1 MTPPEFRIVGAR
13 APRPDARDKVHGLLR
28 YADDVALAGMLHAR
42 VVRATRPSARILKVE
57 TSRAE
62 AVSGVRCVMTAR
74 DVPHNVLF
82 SDVPGQTTAVGPLRA
97 RTQVLADEVVRY
109 LGEAVALVAAETEE
123 AAEEA
128 SRLVHVEYADLPG
141 VYDPEGAMRPEAP
154 QLEPTGNVIS
164 RWKIRKGDVE
174 TGFREADVVVEH
186 VYRTPFI
193 DHAFIEPEA
202 GVGWLDENGVIT
214 LRVATQVIEHF
225 RDVANVLGLPHSRVR
240 IIAPYIGG
248 GFGGK
253 EDVTVEVFLGL
264 LVWRTTRPVRLCYSR
279 EESILAPTKRHPFIM
294 KYKHGARRD
303 GTLTALQVELIS
315 DAGAYA
321 YLSPLTLLYGMV
333 HASGPY
339 RVPHVR
345 IDGASVLTNNPPTS
359 AFRGFGS
366 AQPAFAYESQMDAL
380 AHALGMDP
388 LAFRERNFLRKGER
402 LASGQELETAV
413 WLGET
418 ARRAWDALGAR
429 RAPSGPGK
437 KVGRGLAS
445 ALTAYGRIVWLH
457 DWSSAWVE
465 LQMDG
470 TVLVRTGV
478 PDIGGG
484 QAASL
489 VQITAEILGVPQDAI
504 AVHIGDSA
512 LTPLAGTTT
521 ATRQLYM
528 SGSAVHKAAS
538 ELRATLA
545 AQAAELFHV
554 PPDAIELADGAAV
567 VRGRAD
573 KRVSF
578 PELAAACAR
587 SHRPRSAFAIYQAP
601 AGQVMDFETGQG
613 KVFPDFTFGSQA
625 VEVDV
630 DEMTGEVQVLKL
642 AACYDVGRA
651 INRNSVEGQM
661 EGGAAMGLGYALL
674 EEDKVADGITVTPNL
689 MTYLIP
695 TALDVPDVTTLV
707 LESGEGMGPWGARGI
722 GEPAMVPTAPAIAN
736 AVFDAVGVRMTRL
749 PITPERLWRALRGE
763 MPA

>member
-1 MTPPEFRIVGAR
+1 
-13 APRPDARDKVHGLLR
+13 
-28 YADDVALAGMLHAR
+28 
-42 VVRATRPSARILKVE
+42 
-57 TSRAE
+57 
-62 AVSGVRCVMTAR
+62 
-74 DVPHNVLF
+74 
-82 SDVPGQTTAVGPLRA
+82 LRA

-128 SRLVHVEYADLPG
+128 ARLVEVEYADLPG
-141 VYDPEGAMRPEAP
+141 VFDPEVAMQPGAPL
-154 QLEPTGNVIS
+154 LEPSGNVIS
-164 RWKIRKGDVE
+164 RWKIRKGDVDA
-174 TGFREADVVVEH
+174 GFREADVVVEH
-186 VYRTPFI
+186 TYRTGFI

-264 LVWRTTRPVRLCYSR
+264 LVWKTTRPIRLCYSR
-279 EESILAPTKRHPFIM
+279 EESILSPTKRHPFVM
-294 KYKHGARRD
+294 KYKHGAKRD

-315 DAGAYA
+315 DAGGYA

-333 HASGPY
+333 HAAGPY
-339 RVPHVR
+339 RIPHVKV
-345 IDGASVLTNNPPTS
+345 DGVSVLTNNPPTS

-388 LAFRERNFLRKGER
+388 LALREKNFLRKGER

-413 WLGET
+413 WLPECL
-418 ARRAWDALGAR
+418 RRAWEALGDAP
-429 RAPSGPGK
+429 APSAPGK
-437 KVGRGLAS
+437 RVGRGVAA
-445 ALTAYGRIVWLH
+445 ALTAYGRVVWLH

-470 TVLVRTGV
+470 TILIRTGV

-489 VQITAEILGVPQDAI
+489 VQITAELLAVPQEAI

-538 ELRATLA
+538 ELRATLI
-545 AQAAELFHV
+545 AQAAELFNV
-554 PPDAIELADGAAV
+554 DPAEIELIDAAARV
-567 VRGRAD
+567 QGRPERRATL
-573 KRVSF
+573 

-587 SHRPRSAFAIYQAP
+587 SHRPRSSFAIYQAP

-613 KVFPDFTFGSQA
+613 KVFPDFTFGAQA
-625 VEVDV
+625 VLAEVD
-630 DEMTGEVQVLKL
+630 EATGEVEVLRL

-651 INRNSVEGQM
+651 INRSSVEGQM

-674 EEDKVADGITVTPNL
+674 EEDRVAEGVTLTPNL

-695 TALDVPDVTTLV
+695 TARDVPDVTTIV

-722 GEPAMVPTAPAIAN
+722 GEPAMVPTAPAVAN
-736 AVFDAVGVRMTRL
+736 AVFDATGIRVTRL
-749 PITPERLWRALRGE
+749 PITPERLWRARAEGNGIRST
-763 MPA
+763 P

>member
-1 MTPPEFRIVGAR
+1 MP
-13 APRPDARDKVHGLLR
+13 
-28 YADDVALAGMLHAR
+28 
-42 VVRATRPSARILKVE
+42 
-57 TSRAE
+57 
-62 AVSGVRCVMTAR
+62 GVRCVLTAR

-82 SDVPGQTTAVGPLRA
+82 SDVPGQTTTVGPLRA
-97 RTQVLADEVVRY
+97 RTQVLAEEVVRF
-109 LGEAVALVAAETEE
+109 LGEPVALVAAETEE
-123 AAEEA
+123 AAEEGA
-128 SRLVHVEYADLPG
+128 RRVTVEYADLPG
-141 VYDPEGAMRPEAP
+141 VFDPEAAMRPDAP
-154 QLEPTGNVIS
+154 RLEPTGNVIS

-174 TGFREADVVVEH
+174 AGFREADVVVERS
-186 VYRTPFI
+186 YRTPFI

-202 GVGWLDENGVIT
+202 GVAWLDENGVIT
-214 LRVATQVIEHF
+214 IRVATQVIEHF

-264 LVWRTTRPVRLCYSR
+264 LVWKTTRPIRLCYSR
-279 EESILAPTKRHPFIM
+279 EESIISPTKRHPFIM
-294 KYKHGARRD
+294 RYKHGARRD
-303 GTLTALQVELIS
+303 GTLVAVEVELIS

-333 HASGPY
+333 HAAGPY
-339 RVPHVR
+339 RIPHVKV
-345 IDGASVLTNNPPTS
+345 DGVSVLTNNPPTS

-366 AQPAFAYESQMDAL
+366 AQPAFAYESQMDEL
-380 AHALGMDP
+380 ARALGLDP
-388 LAFRERNFLRKGER
+388 LAVRERNYLRKGER

-413 WLGET
+413 WLPET
-418 ARRAWDALGAR
+418 ARRAWDALGPP
-429 RAPSGPGK
+429 RAPSAPGK
-437 KVGRGLAS
+437 RVGRGIAS
-445 ALTAYGRIVWLH
+445 ALTSYGRIVWLH
-457 DWSSAWVE
+457 DWASAWVE

-489 VQITAEILGVPQDAI
+489 VQITAELLGVPQADIAI
-504 AVHIGDSA
+504 HIGDSA

-538 ELRATLA
+538 ELRATLIT
-545 AQAAELFHV
+545 QAAELFAAS
-554 PPDAIELADGAAV
+554 PDAVELADGAAV
-567 VRGRAD
+567 LRDAPDR
-573 KRVSF
+573 RVAF
-578 PELAAACAR
+578 RELAVACAR
-587 SHRPRSAFAIYQAP
+587 AHRPRSAFAIYQAP

-625 VEVDV
+625 ADVEVD
-630 DEMTGEVQVLKL
+630 EATGEVAVLAL

-674 EEDKVADGITVTPNL
+674 EEDRVAEGVTLTPNL

-695 TALDVPDVTTLV
+695 TALDVPDVTTIV

-736 AVFDAVGVRMTRL
+736 AVRDAVGVRLTRL
-749 PITPERLWRALRGE
+749 PITPERLWRAMQDAR
-763 MPA
+763 PS